1 MQNFI
6 SKNLIIMWLSLKIL
20 DYFSSVFQNMTH
32 LIDQKT
38 FIKIRLNI
46 CKHLWDM
53 NDDEKNKNLHI
64 PR

>member
-1 MQNFI
+1 
-6 SKNLIIMWLSLKIL
+6 MWLSLKIL